1 MLWRLLKN
9 ECYKSFT
16 ITLICLLI
24 GTMMSWQYKS
34 IDNNNRLVSSQTT
47 SILTLQEELIEQQR
61 INEELEERL
70 KEINK
75 EINDYAYAKDDMEK
89 IDKTIKKEMREAQI
103 LAGLVDVKGKGV
115 EIVIDSIYGFKF
127 YEYNILNIINQLRSW
142 EAQAISVNG
151 ERITALTEFELV
163 EGNRCKINGNYYT
176 MPYVIKAILPSE
188 NIDYLVFM
196 LEDMFELITRYYD
209 IDIQVKEEILIPK
222 IKSEGALL
230 KYVY

>member
-1 MLWRLLKN
+1 M
-9 ECYKSFT
+9 
-16 ITLICLLI
+16 
-24 GTMMSWQYKS
+24 
-34 IDNNNRLVSSQTT
+34 
-47 SILTLQEELIEQQR
+47 QEELIEQQR

-89 IDKTIKKEMREAQI
+89 IDKTIKRNERSSNF
-103 LAGLVDVKGKGV
+103 GRLVDVKGKGV

-127 YEYNILNIINQLRSW
+127 YEYDLLDIINQLRAW

-151 ERITALTEFELV
+151 ERITVLTEFEWT

-176 MPYVIKAILPSE
+176 MPYVIKAILPPE
-188 NIDYLVFM
+188 NIDYLVYM
-196 LEDMFELITRYYD
+196 IEDMFELVTRYYD